1 MKRHLMPYFLIL
13 KFRKAVR
20 CSYKCT
26 CVKKYKNL
34 FKIHKSNRYRVVGGT
49 DLETQE
55 LLVRRAIRGDEDAFL
70 QLIKMYK
77 VDLYKT
83 SFSYFRNEEEALEAL
98 QEVTYRAFKSIR
110 RVKEPAYFKT
120 WLIRIMINYCNDQLR
135 KKKREVL
142 NEEYL
147 ASQGISETHEGLEI
161 EEALLGLDRRSREI
175 ITLKYFHGL
184 KIKEIAFAMECPEG
198 TVKTW
203 LHKALESLRTNLS
216 EKGGM

>member
-1 MKRHLMPYFLIL
+1 M
-13 KFRKAVR
+13 
-20 CSYKCT
+20 
-26 CVKKYKNL
+26 
-34 FKIHKSNRYRVVGGT
+34 
-49 DLETQE
+49 ETQE

-110 RVKEPAYFKT
+110 KVKEPAYFKT

-161 EEALLGLDRRSREI
+161 EEALLGLDQRSREI

-184 KIKEIAFAMECPEG
+184 KIKEIALAMECPEG

-203 LHKALESLRTNLS
+203 LHKALESLRLSLS
-216 EKGGM
+216 EKGGK